1 VDVKQQSLTPYKAAS
16 KTNCFVSLLMLFYSS
31 LYFLV
36 DLMAMN
42 VATQS
47 FEQHQ
52 LRGQNDNLM
61 DIIQIINCLST
72 MYEIVAQSHQD
83 LVNVPL
89 CVDLVLNWI
98 LNIYDV

>member
-1 VDVKQQSLTPYKAAS
+1 
-16 KTNCFVSLLMLFYSS
+16 MLFYSS

-61 DIIQIINCLST
+61 DITKQLVIQAAL
-72 MYEIVAQSHQD
+72 
-83 LVNVPL
+83 
-89 CVDLVLNWI
+89 
-98 LNIYDV
+98 